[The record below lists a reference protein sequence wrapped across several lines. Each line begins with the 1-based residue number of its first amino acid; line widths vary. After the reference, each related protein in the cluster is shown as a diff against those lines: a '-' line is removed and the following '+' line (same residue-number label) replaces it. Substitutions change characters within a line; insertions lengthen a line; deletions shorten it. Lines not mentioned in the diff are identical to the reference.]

1 MFLLVQ
7 KIITE
12 IRTNNA
18 KISKEAIKKLYT
30 YVLKILE
37 KNLCEPVIP
46 SIMISKTSIL
56 IIINPKYTIT

>member
-12 IRTNNA
+12 IKTNNA

-46 SIMISKTSIL
+46 SIMI
-56 IIINPKYTIT
+56 